1 MPIHDTSS
9 IDVREHRHS
18 PVRSLLLVMAACSV
32 AACGGADR
40 GGETAAING
49 ALVLAPG
56 QVLPA
61 GMPVEVQLVPLQPPG
76 ATVVP
81 LASAQVEWGGGPETP
96 FALDYPV
103 SSAGKGTHYLL
114 VARAAIQERTFLA
127 GQALAPV
134 PAVTPDVPVD
144 IVLRRPEGAS
154 PLYLDVSVLQL
165 EHKRESD
172 WAHSL
177 REMMPAIQVCLHS
190 VSGDGITVTKAW
202 PAGGG
207 RIGVRIRGRDGSG
220 FDCRAL
226 PDGSK
231 FESLSGLP
239 SFAEKL
245 PGEGEPTFVP
255 APGSPRM
262 DKCLRYERVLGGL
275 KETLGWLVYRTC
287 PQEAATTGQAP
298 AAAPPASPQPA
309 N

>member
-1 MPIHDTSS
+1 MPIDNTSS
-9 IDVREHRHS
+9 SVVRDRRAV
-18 PVRSLLLVMAACSV
+18 PVASALLLIGAFAV
-32 AACGGADR
+32 ASCGGPDR
-40 GGETAAING
+40 AGKSAALTGN
-49 ALVLAPG
+49 LVLAPG

-61 GMPVEVQLVPLQPPG
+61 GMPIEVQLVPVKQPG
-76 ATVVP
+76 EVATP
-81 LASAQVEWGGGPETP
+81 LASTQVEWSGGSETP
-96 FALDYPV
+96 FSLEYAAAR
-103 SSAGKGTHYLL
+103 AGTGSHYLL
-114 VARAAIQERTFLA
+114 VAQAALNDRTFLS
-127 GQALAPV
+127 GKALAPV
-134 PAVTPDVPVD
+134 PAVEPDIPVD

-165 EHKRESD
+165 EHKRDSD

-177 REMMPAIQVCLHS
+177 REMMPAIQICLHS
-190 VSGDGITVTKAW
+190 VSGNDITVTKAW

-255 APGSPRM
+255 APGSPKM

-275 KETLGWLVYRTC
+275 GETLGWLVYRTC
-287 PQEAATTGQAP
+287 PQDAATPGQGP
-298 AAAPPASPQPA
+298 AAAPAAQQPA